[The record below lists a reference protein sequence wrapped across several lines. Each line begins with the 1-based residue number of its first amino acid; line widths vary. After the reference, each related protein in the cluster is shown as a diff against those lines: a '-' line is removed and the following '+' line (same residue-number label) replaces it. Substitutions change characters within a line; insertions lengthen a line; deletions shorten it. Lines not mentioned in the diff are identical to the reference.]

1 MKFRYII
8 FVGCSLF
15 LAACNDFLELKPKSQ
30 GIAVNNANVDAPLY
44 ASASEVEAALSGAYA
59 DFRNEY
65 FELDYFVNGDA
76 QSDDA
81 YAGGDNPFIAPSERL
96 IW

>member
-1 MKFRYII
+1 LREVSRPEAGF
-8 FVGCSLF
+8 GS
-15 LAACNDFLELKPKSQ
+15 
-30 GIAVNNANVDAPLY
+30 IAVENKSSDSILFKSANEA
-44 ASASEVEAALSGAYA
+44 EAALTAAYG

-81 YAGGDNPFIAPSERL
+81 YAGAITQPISRSM
-96 IW
+96 IMK